1 MGNQN
6 HWYIGVFRDKVDGN
20 KFFENLAKLA
30 VEKKLPAERMKYSHQ
45 KEDFK
50 LECHSEIANLARK
63 QKEVLM
69 FRCDKVFSYED
80 DKKN

>member
-6 HWYIGVFRDKVDGN
+6 HWYVGVFRDKVDPD
-20 KFFENLAKLA
+20 KFFENLKKLA
-30 VEKKLPAERMKYSHQ
+30 TEKKLPAERMKYSTK
-45 KEDFK
+45 KEDFS

-69 FRCDKVFSYED
+69 FRCDKVFIEE